1 MTDYSA
7 RLIQLY
13 DAFIDNRSSPEET
26 EEFFRLI
33 NEMEEG
39 HPLKERIFKEYEKA
53 NFLLPEGKRDWQQSL
68 DRILQKDAQE
78 PAYAISPVRRVKRW
92 MYAAAAILLLLTAG
106 TVYYFFSG
114 TGVEVRSLSQQDQPE
129 KKQDLKPGKTGAV
142 LLLADGTQISLD
154 SVQNGV
160 LASQGN
166 SKIIGKNGRIS
177 YEKGATPGN
186 EVLYNTI
193 STPRGRQ
200 FSLVLSD
207 GSKVWLNAA
216 SSIRYPAD
224 FSGNDRKVEITGE
237 VYMEIAS
244 HYRKDQSGSMEKIP
258 FVVQFNTVEG
268 NRGEIQVLGTHF
280 NINTYGD
287 DRDVKATLLEG
298 SIQLVLNDRHMMIK
312 PGEQVTADKNGR
324 MQLDSNADMD
334 AVMAWK
340 NGFFSFNNTDMRTL
354 MNEIGRWYDVD
365 VEYAGTVPDRKFGG
379 EIARSSNASQVLKIM
394 EESNVRFRIEEKK
407 IIVLP

>member
-1 MTDYSA
+1 
-7 RLIQLY
+7 
-13 DAFIDNRSSPEET
+13 
-26 EEFFRLI
+26 
-33 NEMEEG
+33 MEEG
-39 HPLKERIFKEYEKA
+39 HPLKERIFKEYERD
-53 NFLLPEGKRDWQQSL
+53 NFLIPEDKRNWQQSL
-68 DRILQKDAQE
+68 DRILSKDAPE
-78 PAYAISPVRRVKRW
+78 PEHAIPPVIRIKRW

-106 TVYYFFSG
+106 TAYYFLSG
-114 TGVEVRSLSQQDQPE
+114 TGVEVRNISQQDPPE
-129 KKQDLKPGKTGAV
+129 KKHDLKPGKTGAV
-142 LLLADGTQISLD
+142 LVLADGSQISLD

-166 SKIIGKNGRIS
+166 SKIIGRNGRIS
-177 YEKGATPGN
+177 YERGATSGN
-186 EVLYNTI
+186 EPLYNTI

-224 FSGNDRKVEITGE
+224 FNSNDRKVEITGE
-237 VYMEIAS
+237 AYMEIAPR
-244 HYRKDQSGSMEKIP
+244 YRKDRSGSMEKIP
-258 FVVQFNTVEG
+258 FIVQFNTVEG
-268 NRGEIQVLGTHF
+268 NKGEIQVLGTHF

-298 SIQLVLNDRHMMIK
+298 SIQLVLNDRHMVIK
-312 PGEQVTADKNGR
+312 PGEQVTTDKDGR
-324 MQLDSNADMD
+324 MQLDSNVDMD

-340 NGFFSFNNTDMRTL
+340 NGFFSFNNTDMYTL

-365 VEYAGTVPDRKFGG
+365 VEYAGAVPDRKFGG